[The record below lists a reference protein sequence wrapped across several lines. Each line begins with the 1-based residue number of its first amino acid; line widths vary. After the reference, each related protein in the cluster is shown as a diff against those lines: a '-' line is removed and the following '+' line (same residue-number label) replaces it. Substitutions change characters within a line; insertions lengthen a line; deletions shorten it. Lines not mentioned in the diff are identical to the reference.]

1 MKQNPNRILSIFA
14 AAAMMFSAVPQ
25 RTTLLRPALT
35 ACAANKIYDFD
46 YEYSVSLDGSSTAL
60 VKYLG
65 SDEKAEIPAA
75 FEGLPVT
82 EIKYRAFADCST
94 ITDITIPGTVTQ
106 IGSEVF
112 RGCSALTKVNI
123 PSGVTAIPDSTFRD
137 CKKLTQITV
146 PKNVTVID
154 DFAFYGCTCLEQI
167 NIPDQ
172 VKKIGAFA
180 FKECGALTALT
191 IPDSTAEIGE
201 YAFSGCSHLVSVTLP
216 DSIESIDET
225 AFEGCGN
232 LTIKGKTGSCAESY
246 AKAHSIPF
254 EAAAG
259 SSGEILGSGTCGENL
274 TWTLDSS
281 GVLTVSG
288 SGRMAEWSSKSDVP
302 WYRSRAEISKAVL
315 EEGVTNIGGF
325 AFYECTNLKDIAIPD
340 GVTGIGSYA
349 FAKCSAL
356 REITLPWSVGS
367 VSGWAF
373 CECAGL
379 LSLTILNY
387 DCNITGNPQ
396 TVCSEIIDDYTARDR
411 APFRGTIYSYSG
423 SAAETFAQQHGKP
436 FSAIEKPASGTWGS
450 LTWEFDGTDTLNI
463 SGTGDMADF
472 SSRPVWNAR
481 CADVKKAVIADG
493 ITSIGAYAFRDFGE
507 LTEIVIPES
516 VRHIGR
522 EAFSGTPWLADRI
535 AEDPLVIV
543 NSSLYTGKTCK
554 GKVTIPEGVTELV
567 DEAFYKAWD
576 ITGVTFPDSLT
587 RIGESAFYNDTE
599 LKTVVL
605 PAAVESIGK
614 NAFARCY
621 PDKVTVLNGH
631 AVIGEGAFGTDDD
644 LILAGYDGS
653 TAEAYAKE
661 SSLAF
666 ESLGAAPE
674 IPTVKYGDVNDDG
687 SIDLKDVTELRRALA
702 DWDVTVNAEAADV
715 NKDGSLDLKDLVI
728 LRRYLA
734 GGWGVSLS

>member
-35 ACAANKIYDFD
+35 ACAANKIYDFY

-60 VKYLG
+60 AKYLG

-191 IPDSTAEIGE
+191 IPDS
-201 YAFSGCSHLVSVTLP
+201 
-216 DSIESIDET
+216 IESIDET

-232 LTIKGKTGSCAESY
+232 LTIKGKTGSYAESY

-281 GVLTVSG
+281 GVRPVTVA
-288 SGRMAEWSSKSDVP
+288 GRMA
-302 WYRSRAEISKAVL
+302 
-315 EEGVTNIGGF
+315 
-325 AFYECTNLKDIAIPD
+325 
-340 GVTGIGSYA
+340 
-349 FAKCSAL
+349 
-356 REITLPWSVGS
+356 
-367 VSGWAF
+367 
-373 CECAGL
+373 
-379 LSLTILNY
+379 
-387 DCNITGNPQ
+387 
-396 TVCSEIIDDYTARDR
+396 
-411 APFRGTIYSYSG
+411 
-423 SAAETFAQQHGKP
+423 
-436 FSAIEKPASGTWGS
+436 
-450 LTWEFDGTDTLNI
+450 
-463 SGTGDMADF
+463 
-472 SSRPVWNAR
+472 
-481 CADVKKAVIADG
+481 
-493 ITSIGAYAFRDFGE
+493 
-507 LTEIVIPES
+507 
-516 VRHIGR
+516 
-522 EAFSGTPWLADRI
+522 
-535 AEDPLVIV
+535 
-543 NSSLYTGKTCK
+543 
-554 GKVTIPEGVTELV
+554 
-567 DEAFYKAWD
+567 
-576 ITGVTFPDSLT
+576 
-587 RIGESAFYNDTE
+587 
-599 LKTVVL
+599 
-605 PAAVESIGK
+605 
-614 NAFARCY
+614 
-621 PDKVTVLNGH
+621 
-631 AVIGEGAFGTDDD
+631 
-644 LILAGYDGS
+644 
-653 TAEAYAKE
+653 
-661 SSLAF
+661 
-666 ESLGAAPE
+666 
-674 IPTVKYGDVNDDG
+674 
-687 SIDLKDVTELRRALA
+687 
-702 DWDVTVNAEAADV
+702 
-715 NKDGSLDLKDLVI
+715 
-728 LRRYLA
+728 
-734 GGWGVSLS
+734 